1 MRRTLYDV
9 LKKQVREGAA
19 SHERSFIKGVL
30 LKEFYKEDLVYKQR
44 CGCVLLYNIIVQ
56 RYAVEYKILSDLHH
70 GDKWRARGS

>member
-19 SHERSFIKGVL
+19 SHERSL

-56 RYAVEYKILSDLHH
+56 RYAVEYKVLSDLHH